1 MNCSSELL
9 NLEGEEAMETFK
21 FIVSMSKVQVALSP
35 SSPKIYGWCRK

>member
-9 NLEGEEAMETFK
+9 NLEGEAMETSK